1 MCKTKTKII
10 TLVAALVVS
19 IFSLHAE
26 EYAYGFKLSC
36 GMDFTYNSPTE
47 LTEEQRMIILHQ
59 LDQTFCGDESGETID
74 PLP

>member
-1 MCKTKTKII
+1 MCKTKIKII
-10 TLVAALVVS
+10 TVVAALTSS
-19 IFSLHAE
+19 IFSLYAE
-26 EYAYGFKLSC
+26 DYIYGFKLSC

-47 LTEEQRMIILHQ
+47 LTEEERMNILHQ